1 MNKEKLAK
9 LVNNSML
16 QATVANNEVELG
28 KITKRLWAGID
39 KYITAKSK
47 IKDK

>member
-16 QATVANNEVELG
+16 QATVANNEIELG
-28 KITKRLWAGID
+28 RITKRLWTGID
-39 KYITAKSK
+39 KYITAKQEETK
-47 IKDK
+47 